1 MRSWLAFMTVLGAA
15 ALAVAQN
22 VAPPGGGFGGE
33 RGGGVRG
40 VRILG
45 AEAGMPARVIKNAP
59 YSADLITETTQV
71 LADGNRLHQTTTAR
85 IYRDSEGRT
94 RREQSLSGLGAL
106 TGRARLPRVV
116 FIYDPVAGVNY
127 ALNPE
132 NHTATRS
139 AWMHPA
145 YGRGGPPRLARHS
158 DDKVESLGTETME
171 GVAVRGT
178 RTTTTIPA
186 GKIGNELPILVV
198 IETWYSSDL
207 DTAILTR
214 RSDPRSGETV
224 SRMSNVARAEPSA
237 SLFQLP
243 ADFKVVE
250 APRPG
255 HWSSQ

>member
-1 MRSWLAFMTVLGAA
+1 MRSWLVFMTVLGAA
-15 ALAVAQN
+15 ALAVAQD
-22 VAPPGGGFGGE
+22 VAPSG
-33 RGGGVRG
+33 RGVPPQRFAGDRG

-59 YSADLITETTQV
+59 YSADLITETTEV

-106 TGRARLPRVV
+106 TGRARLPRVI
-116 FIYDPVAGVNY
+116 FINDPVAGVNY

-132 NHTATRS
+132 NHTASRS

-145 YGRGGPPRLARHS
+145 YGRGGPPRSAHHS
-158 DDKVESLGTETME
+158 DDKVESLGTQTME
-171 GVAVRGT
+171 GVAVDGT

-186 GKIGNELPILVV
+186 GKIGNELPIVV
-198 IETWYSSDL
+198 VTETWYSSSL
-207 DTAILTR
+207 DTVILTR
-214 RSDPRSGETV
+214 RNDPRNGETV
-224 SRMSNVARAEPSA
+224 SRMSNVVRVEPSA
-237 SLFQLP
+237 ALFQLP

-250 APRPG
+250 APRPRP
-255 HWSSQ
+255 WTSQ

>member
-1 MRSWLAFMTVLGAA
+1 MRSWLPITMLLGAT
-15 ALAVAQN
+15 ALAAAQN
-22 VAPPGGGFGGE
+22 GPAPEGGFPGG
-33 RGGGVRG
+33 RG
-40 VRILG
+40 VRFLG
-45 AEAGMPARVIKNAP
+45 AEAGVPARVVKNAP
-59 YSADLITETTQV
+59 YSADLITETTQM

-85 IYRDSEGRT
+85 VYRDSQGRT

-116 FIYDPVAGVNY
+116 FINDPVAGVNY

-132 NHTATRS
+132 DHTASRS

-145 YGRGGPPRLARHS
+145 YGRGLPPRLPRHG
-158 DDKVESLGTETME
+158 DDKVESLGAETME

-186 GKIGNELPILVV
+186 GRIGNELPLVV
-198 IETWYSSDL
+198 VTETWYSADL

-224 SRMSNVARAEPSA
+224 SRMSNLVRAEPPA

-243 ADFKVVE
+243 ADFKVVD

-255 HWSSQ
+255 RWSSP

>member
-1 MRSWLAFMTVLGAA
+1 MLLGAT
-15 ALAVAQN
+15 ALAAAQN
-22 VAPPGGGFGGE
+22 GPAPEGGFPGG
-33 RGGGVRG
+33 RG
-40 VRILG
+40 VRFLG
-45 AEAGMPARVIKNAP
+45 AEAGVPARVVKNAP
-59 YSADLITETTQV
+59 YSADLITETTQM

-85 IYRDSEGRT
+85 IYRDSQGRT

-116 FIYDPVAGVNY
+116 FINDPVAGVNY

-132 NHTATRS
+132 DHTASRS

-145 YGRGGPPRLARHS
+145 YGRGVPPRLPRHG

-171 GVAVRGT
+171 GVAVRGA

-186 GKIGNELPILVV
+186 GRIGNELPLVV
-198 IETWYSSDL
+198 VTETWYSADL

-214 RSDPRSGETV
+214 RTDPRSGETV
-224 SRMSNVARAEPSA
+224 SRMSNLVRAEPRA

-243 ADFKVVE
+243 ADFKVVD

-255 HWSSQ
+255 RWSSQ

>member
-1 MRSWLAFMTVLGAA
+1 MLLGAT
-15 ALAVAQN
+15 ALAAAQN
-22 VAPPGGGFGGE
+22 GPAPEGGFPGG
-33 RGGGVRG
+33 RG
-40 VRILG
+40 VRFLG
-45 AEAGMPARVIKNAP
+45 AEAGVPARVVKNAP
-59 YSADLITETTQV
+59 YSADLITETTQM

-85 IYRDSEGRT
+85 VYRDSQGRT

-116 FIYDPVAGVNY
+116 FINDPVAGVNY

-132 NHTATRS
+132 DHTASRS

-145 YGRGGPPRLARHS
+145 YGRGLPPRLPRHG
-158 DDKVESLGTETME
+158 DDKVESLGAETME

-186 GKIGNELPILVV
+186 GRIGNELPLVV
-198 IETWYSSDL
+198 VTETWYSADL

-224 SRMSNVARAEPSA
+224 SRMSNLVRAEPPA

-243 ADFKVVE
+243 ADFKVVD

-255 HWSSQ
+255 RWSSP

>member
-1 MRSWLAFMTVLGAA
+1 MLLGAT
-15 ALAVAQN
+15 ALAAAQN
-22 VAPPGGGFGGE
+22 GPAPEGGFPGG
-33 RGGGVRG
+33 RG
-40 VRILG
+40 VRFLG
-45 AEAGMPARVIKNAP
+45 AEAGVPARVVKNAP
-59 YSADLITETTQV
+59 YSADLITETTQM

-85 IYRDSEGRT
+85 VYRDSQGRT

-116 FIYDPVAGVNY
+116 FINDPVAGVNY

-132 NHTATRS
+132 DHTASRS

-145 YGRGGPPRLARHS
+145 YGRGLPPRLPRHG
-158 DDKVESLGTETME
+158 DDKVESLGAETME

-186 GKIGNELPILVV
+186 GRIGNELPLVV
-198 IETWYSSDL
+198 VTETWYSADL

-214 RSDPRSGETV
+214 RCDPRSGETV
-224 SRMSNVARAEPSA
+224 SRMSNLVRAEPPA

-243 ADFKVVE
+243 ADFKVVD

-255 HWSSQ
+255 RWSSP